1 MGSKASGVTLDTIVI
16 DIESNASSA
25 VDGVEAL
32 AASLVKL
39 KQSMNKGFG
48 NLKKLSAYLGDLKI
62 AAEGLDKVADNLAS
76 VSKITSALSLLSTID
91 DPKGLKHAVNS
102 LKELPGV
109 FNNIDPSTLQ
119 NVSLVSNSLAKSL
132 SPLSE
137 IMGRIAQGYT
147 AMDDLAKKYGMTLTK
162 IKNKTEET
170 EKSTSRFSDTLKRLP
185 SAFRDLNKETNRFGK
200 DSINVFKKVHSKI
213 KQIGLSLLGTRSIF
227 TATRKAISEYMQ
239 MDAQLTK
246 EIQNLWRALGAQLAP
261 AVEYVM
267 FLFKHIVRVIYS
279 VVYALTGIDLIARAN
294 AKALAAMGQ
303 SAKNALGNLQKFDD
317 LNVVEFDKGKNEI
330 PQIELDKIDLTPI
343 QEVIDWMRKLKA
355 EIENAWKTGEWGGVF
370 NVLYEG
376 LMGII
381 DAVPWYDIGAKIRE
395 AIEAVDWK
403 AVWTSVY
410 NIFKESFKG
419 LGEFING
426 LFGVDED
433 SDFGSDLLKSFLGI
447 YATIEL
453 IRGANGFLGMMKDIG
468 LITDAP
474 SVATLC
480 GKFGGLLILTLSIG
494 EGIDSWKTYL
504 SDPTAKNKMRAI
516 FDTLLMIAGAVAGI
530 AILFTAWPVA
540 IGAAIVMIGLLIGK
554 FLAENW
560 DTISKWFS
568 DIFKA
573 IGEWC
578 KKYLIDPTVQS
589 FKDFVNLLKMAWD
602 SIVYNWKAFWD
613 LMGKACKAAINGI
626 ISIIEGLINGI
637 IWGINGLSS
646 GLRKIGNKL
655 FEIIGVDVTFN
666 PISNVKIP
674 RLETGTNEV
683 PYEGLYHLHQGEA
696 VVPKKYNPAL
706 GNGTDEEVGQKLDT
720 LISIMSNMNFTNV
733 VNIGNKT
740 LYKEQQRYN
749 KTQNDKYGTTVN
761 L

>member
-25 VDGVEAL
+25 VNGIEAL

-48 NLKKLSAYLGDLKI
+48 NLKKLAVYLGDLKI
-62 AAEGLDKVADNLAS
+62 AVEELDKITDNLAS

-91 DPKGLKHAVNS
+91 DPKGLKNAVKS

-109 FNNIDPSTLQ
+109 FNNIDPTTLQ

-170 EKSTSRFSDTLKRLP
+170 EKSTSKFSNTLERLP
-185 SAFRDLNKETNRFGK
+185 SAFSELSKETNRFGK

-239 MDAQLTK
+239 MDSQLTK

-343 QEVIDWMRKLKA
+343 QKVIDWMRKLKA
-355 EIENAWKTGEWGGVF
+355 EIENAWKTGKWGGVF

-381 DAVPWYDIGAKIRE
+381 DAVPWYDIGTKIRE
-395 AIEAVDWK
+395 AIEGVNWK
-403 AVWTSVY
+403 AVWTRVY

-426 LFGVDED
+426 LFGADEN
-433 SDFGSDLLKSFLGI
+433 SSFGTDLLFSFIAIYGVIQLIKGVDGLG
-447 YATIEL
+447 
-453 IRGANGFLGMMKDIG
+453 GMLETLG
-468 LITDAP
+468 LISKAP
-474 SVATLC
+474 SLVTL
-480 GKFGGLLILTLSIG
+480 GVIFGGILVIALAIG
-494 EGIDSWKTYL
+494 KAIDTWKKYL
-504 SDPTAKNKMRAI
+504 SDPTSENKLKLI
-516 FDTLLMIAGAVAGI
+516 FDTLLTVAAMVAGV
-530 AILFTAWPVA
+530 AILFGMWPVA

-560 DTISKWFS
+560 DTISKWFT

-573 IGEWC
+573 IGDWC

-626 ISIIEGLINGI
+626 IGIIEGLINGI
-637 IWGINGLSS
+637 VSGINGLSS

-655 FEIIGVDVTFN
+655 FEIIGVDVTFD

>member
-1 MGSKASGVTLDTIVI
+1 MASKASGITLDSII
-16 DIESNASSA
+16 INIESNADSA
-25 VDGVEAL
+25 VNGVEKL
-32 AASLVKL
+32 AASLVEL
-39 KQSMNKGFG
+39 KKSMNKGFG
-48 NLKKLSAYLGDLKI
+48 NLKKLSNYL
-62 AAEGLDKVADNLAS
+62 EGLKVATQGLDRVADNLSS
-76 VSKITSALSLLSTID
+76 VTQITTALSQLSTID
-91 DPKGLKHAVNS
+91 DPKGLRNAIKGLS
-102 LKELPGV
+102 ELPGV
-109 FNNIDPSTLQ
+109 MNQIDPTTLE
-119 NVSLVSNSLAKSL
+119 NVALVSNSLAKSL
-132 SPLSE
+132 TPLAN
-137 IMGRIAQGYT
+137 IMDMIGRGYG
-147 AMDDLAKKYGMTLTK
+147 AMDELAKKYGMTLTK
-162 IKNKTEET
+162 IKDKTNQT
-170 EKSTSRFSDTLKRLP
+170 EKEVNRFSKTLNNLP
-185 SAFRDLNKETNRFGK
+185 SALSSLNRDVGKFGK
-200 DSINVFKKVHSKI
+200 DSINVFKKVNSKI
-213 KQIGLSLLGTRSIF
+213 KQIGLSLLGTRTIF
-227 TATRKAISEYMQ
+227 TATRKAVSEYMQ
-239 MDAQLTK
+239 MDQELTK
-246 EIQNLWRALGAQLAP
+246 ATTNLWRALGAQLAP
-261 AVEYVM
+261 AIEYVL

-294 AKALAAMGQ
+294 AKALAAMGK
-303 SAKNALGNLQKFDD
+303 SAKDALGNLQKFDD

-381 DAVPWYDIGAKIRE
+381 DAVPWYDIGTKIRE

-403 AVWTSVY
+403 AVWTKVY

-433 SDFGSDLLKSFLGI
+433 SDFGSDLLKSFLEI

-480 GKFGGLLILTLSIG
+480 GKFGGLLILTLGIG

-504 SDPTAKNKMRAI
+504 SDPTSQNKMRLI
-516 FDTLLMIAGAVAGI
+516 FDTLLTIATMVAGV
-530 AILFTAWPVA
+530 AILFGMWPIA

-560 DTISKWFS
+560 EKISKWFS
-568 DIFKA
+568 ELGKSISTWFSDRWKDIKKWWKERKDDA
-573 IGEWC
+573 KEAASKLGASIGNGI
-578 KKYLIDPTVQS
+578 KSGV
-589 FKDFVNLLKMAWD
+589 V
-602 SIVYNWKAFWD
+602 
-613 LMGKACKAAINGI
+613 AAINGI
-626 ISIIEGLINGI
+626 IDAWNWLKKQLNKFKFDVPDWVPGI
-637 IWGINGLSS
+637 GGKEF
-646 GLRKIGNKL
+646 G
-655 FEIIGVDVTFN
+655 FN
-666 PISNVKIP
+666 FAMSDHIK
-674 RLETGTNEV
+674 LETGTNEIE
-683 PYEGLYHLHQGEA
+683 YEGLYHLHEGEA

-706 GNGTDEEVGQKLDT
+706 GNGTDEELGQKLDT
-720 LISIMSNMNFTNV
+720 LIGVMNNMNFTNV

-749 KTQNDKYGTTVN
+749 KMQNDKYGTTVN

>member
-25 VDGVEAL
+25 VNGIEAL

-48 NLKKLSAYLGDLKI
+48 NLKKLSVYLGELRI
-62 AAEGLDKVADNLAS
+62 AAQGLDKVADNLES
-76 VSKITSALSLLSTID
+76 VSKITSALGLLSTIA
-91 DPKGLKHAVNS
+91 DPKGLRHAVSS
-102 LKELPGV
+102 LKDLPGV
-109 FNNIDPSTLQ
+109 FDKIDPSTLQ
-119 NVSLVSNSLAKSL
+119 NVALVSNSLAKTL
-132 SPLSE
+132 TPLSE
-137 IMGRIAQGYT
+137 IMGRIGQGYT

-162 IKNKTEET
+162 IKKKTEET
-170 EKSTSRFSDTLKRLP
+170 EKSTNKFSDTLRKLP
-185 SAFRDLNKETNRFGK
+185 SALRDLKTETGRFGK

-213 KQIGLSLLGTRSIF
+213 KQIGLSLLGTRTIF

-239 MDAQLTK
+239 MDTQLTK

-294 AKALAAMGQ
+294 AKALAAMGK
-303 SAKNALGNLQKFDD
+303 SAKDALGNLQKFDD

-343 QEVIDWMRKLKA
+343 QKVIDWMRKLKA
-355 EIENAWKTGEWGGVF
+355 EIENAWKTGKWGGVF

-403 AVWTSVY
+403 AVWGAIVK
-410 NIFKESFKG
+410 IAEESFKG

-426 LFGVDED
+426 LFGVDEN
-433 SDFGSDLLKSFLGI
+433 SSFGTDLLFSFIALYGVIQLIKGVDGLG
-447 YATIEL
+447 
-453 IRGANGFLGMMKDIG
+453 GMLETLG
-468 LITDAP
+468 LISKAP
-474 SVATLC
+474 SLVTL
-480 GKFGGLLILTLSIG
+480 GVIFGGILVIALAIG
-494 EGIDSWKTYL
+494 KAIDTWKKYL
-504 SDPTAKNKMRAI
+504 SDPTSENKLKLI
-516 FDTLLMIAGAVAGI
+516 FDTLLTVAAMVAGV
-530 AILFTAWPVA
+530 AILFGMWPVA

-613 LMGKACKAAINGI
+613 LMGKACKSAINGI
-626 ISIIEGLINGI
+626 IGIIEGLINGI
-637 IWGINGLSS
+637 VSGINGLSS

-655 FEIIGVDVTFN
+655 FEIIGVDVTFD